1 MTNRLFMLPF
11 QTVTIKSCHV
21 IILLTHTRNP
31 EPVFLP
37 GQPSFCTVKDSYLNK
52 RVAQGVSIFAI
63 YLLFWG
69 R

>member
-31 EPVFLP
+31 EPVFPP
-37 GQPSFCTVKDSYLNK
+37 GQPSFCTVKGSYLNK
-52 RVAQGVSIFAI
+52 RVAQGVSISTI
-63 YLLFWG
+63 YLLFLG

>member
-37 GQPSFCTVKDSYLNK
+37 GQPSFCTVKGSYLNK
-52 RVAQGVSIFAI
+52 RVAQGVSISTI
-63 YLLFWG
+63 YLLFLG